1 MHPFLQNPKAKILK
15 ARFRW
20 VLLPVCTFILLSV
33 AIFMASGCVG
43 VSGQGSPP
51 PPPPPIEIS
60 ITPPNGSVILGNSL
74 TFTATVK
81 NTTDTSVAWSVNGTL
96 GGTSSSGF
104 INGDGVYT
112 APNDLPALVTVQ
124 VKATSLADATKSA
137 TATVTIVSDVTLSL
151 APTAASVELGATQG
165 FQALVV
171 SAGHPDNAVQWSVSG
186 PACATGCGSVDANG
200 NYTAPQIL
208 PVPANVTLIAT
219 SKADSSKQAS
229 ETVVITSNFSLTI
242 SSPGTMTPGAA
253 ATLVATLTPV
263 PGSNPSRVLSWALS
277 GPGCNG
283 SSCGILTAV
292 TTQNSGAGSTSDSAA
307 YVAPNAPPSPNT
319 VTVTVTPQAD
329 PSKKAQATI
338 LIQAGAGVS
347 ISPITAT
354 LAVNH
359 RVLLTA
365 QVSQSIG
372 GGMNWAVNGVSGG
385 SGTIGKICV
394 VASNPCQT
402 ISDSNILQVEFLA
415 PGAIPSANPVTV
427 TATSVVDATQNASAQ
442 ITIINHVLVSV
453 IPGNVILAP
462 LQVQG
467 FSAAV
472 LGTTNQSVVW
482 QIQGTPC
489 ASAGACGAIDPTGT
503 YTAPAAVPSPDA
515 LQVVAISSDDTTQS
529 GTATLTI
536 STGANILTLHPASV
550 YAGAANGFVLKVD
563 GSGFLASSPGP
574 GSVLLIGGTPRTT
587 TCISTME
594 CTAPVTPT
602 DVASP
607 GEVSVQIQNSASAK
621 SNAVSLLA
629 VMPANSDDLI
639 SLTSASPV
647 ATGKDIVVVDPT
659 TAGVSVPGD
668 DVDLNVAA
676 LGAFTTSTNTCTLG
690 GNPVV
695 LVRPLSG
702 TTTTDICV
710 FSESG
715 LDTSMTFTISGPGD
729 VSVIAKQPSGLGII
743 HLTLQISSNST
754 PGERTLFIQ
763 NTNLDKTAAS
773 GALEVN

>member
-1 MHPFLQNPKAKILK
+1 M
-15 ARFRW
+15 
-20 VLLPVCTFILLSV
+20 
-33 AIFMASGCVG
+33 
-43 VSGQGSPP
+43 
-51 PPPPPIEIS
+51 
-60 ITPPNGSVILGNSL
+60 ILGNSL
-74 TFTATVK
+74 AFTATVK
-81 NTTDTSVAWSVNGTL
+81 NTTDTSVAWSLNGTS
-96 GGTSSSGF
+96 GGTNLSGT

-112 APNDLPALVTVQ
+112 APNDLPAIVTVQ
-124 VKATSLADATKSA
+124 VKATSHADVTKSA

-151 APTAASVELGATQG
+151 APTAANVELGATQK

-186 PACATGCGSVDANG
+186 AACASGCGSVDANG

-208 PVPANVTLIAT
+208 PSPANVTLIAT
-219 SKADSSKQAS
+219 SKADSSKQVS
-229 ETVVITSNFSLTI
+229 ETVVITSNFSLMI
-242 SSPGTMTPGAA
+242 SSPGTVAPSAT
-253 ATLVATLTPV
+253 ATLVATLTSV

-292 TTQNSGAGSTSDSAA
+292 ATQNSGASSTSDSAT
-307 YVAPNAPPSPNT
+307 YVAPDAPPNPNT

-338 LIQAGAGVS
+338 VIQAGAGVS

-359 RVLLTA
+359 RVVLTA
-365 QVSQSIG
+365 QVSGSIG
-372 GGMNWAVNGVSGG
+372 GGVNWAVNGISGG
-385 SGTIGKICV
+385 NGTVGRICV

-402 ISDSNILQVEFLA
+402 VSDPNTLQVDYLA
-415 PGAIPSANPVTV
+415 PGAIPSTNPVTV
-427 TATSVVDATQNASAQ
+427 IATSVADATKSASAQ
-442 ITIINHVLVSV
+442 ITIINHILVSV
-453 IPGNVILAP
+453 IPGNVTLAP

-489 ASAGACGAIDPTGT
+489 TSVGVCGAIDPTGI
-503 YTAPAAVPSPDA
+503 YTAPAAAPSPDA
-515 LQVVAISSDDTTQS
+515 LQVVAISSDDTSQS
-529 GTATLTI
+529 GTSNVTI
-536 STGANILTLHPASV
+536 SSGANILTLHPASV

-563 GSGFLASSPGP
+563 GSGFLASNPGP

-587 TCISTME
+587 TCTSTME
-594 CTAPVTPT
+594 CTAPVTAA

-607 GEVSVQIQNSASAK
+607 GNVSVQIENSASAK
-621 SNAVSLLA
+621 SNAVSLIV
-629 VMPANSDDLI
+629 VMPATSDDLI

-668 DVDLNVAA
+668 DVDLDVAA

-690 GNPVV
+690 GNPVA
-695 LVRPLSG
+695 LVRPSSG

-715 LDTSMTFTISGPGD
+715 LDTSMTFTISGSGD

-743 HLTLQISSNST
+743 HLTLQISSNAV